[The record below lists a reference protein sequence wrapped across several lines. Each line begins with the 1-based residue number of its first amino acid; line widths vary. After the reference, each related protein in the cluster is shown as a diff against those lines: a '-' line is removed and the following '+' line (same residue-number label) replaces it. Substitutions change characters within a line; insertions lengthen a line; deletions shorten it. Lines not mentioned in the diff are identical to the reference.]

1 MLLQM
6 QSKER
11 VLREDEN
18 VMERVRRRRRRM
30 ERSKD
35 EEEGERR

>member
-1 MLLQM
+1 M